1 MIPVTSFWSHLP
13 ATVLIAANLVVA
25 AVTLLRGWGF
35 YEIIIVYWCEAM
47 IIGGYNMARM
57 VMVGLAGEPFGK
69 MIDAGSLPTR
79 LFVLFLALGFFAAK
93 FGGFALATGMLVAAV
108 PAFLAQAHDAAANE
122 IWHGLR
128 AVAGGVAI
136 AVIVLF
142 ISHGISFVM
151 NYLVRREYE
160 NANLLV
166 LMFWPY
172 VRMSL
177 VVTAL
182 AAGLMAAKLFPALD
196 TSTAFGVVIVLVKT
210 AADLVMHQV
219 EHAWLARK
227 SAVAAG

>member
-1 MIPVTSFWSHLP
+1 MWGRLP
-13 ATVLIAANLVVA
+13 ATALIAANLVVA
-25 AVTLLRGWGF
+25 AVTLFRGWGF
-35 YEIIIVYWCEAM
+35 YEIIIVYWCEVI

-69 MIDAGSLPTR
+69 WVDVGGVGNR
-79 LFVLFLALGFFAAK
+79 LVLLIFVLGFFVVK
-93 FGGFALATGMLVAAV
+93 FGGFALGMGLLVAMV
-108 PAFLAQAHDAAANE
+108 PAFLGQAHDAGARE

-136 AVIVLF
+136 AVMVLF

-160 NANLLV
+160 KTNLLV

-177 VVTAL
+177 VVMAL
-182 AAGLMAAKLFPALD
+182 AAGLVAAKLFPALD
-196 TSTAFGVVIVLVKT
+196 TSTTFGVVIVLVKL
-210 AADLVMHQV
+210 AADLLLHQI

-227 SAVAAG
+227 SAAL

>member
-1 MIPVTSFWSHLP
+1 MIPVTSLLWGRLP
-13 ATVLIAANLVVA
+13 ATALIAANLVVA
-25 AVTLLRGWGF
+25 AVTLIRGWGF

-57 VMVGLAGEPFGK
+57 VMVGLAGEPLGK
-69 MIDAGSLPTR
+69 IIDAGNLPTR
-79 LFVLFLALGFFAAK
+79 LFLLVIALGFFAAK
-93 FGGFALATGMLVAAV
+93 FGGFALATGLLVAAV
-108 PAFLAQAHDAAANE
+108 PAFLGQAHDAGARE

-160 NANLLV
+160 NTNLLV

-182 AAGLMAAKLFPALD
+182 AAGLVAAKLIPALD
-196 TSTAFGVVIVLVKT
+196 TSTAFGVVIVLVKM
-210 AADLVMHQV
+210 AADLLLHQI

-227 SAVAAG
+227 TAAP